1 MSPTSAIVRLCFFR
15 DTHTEADGQKL
26 DDSVYIDGIPWRGGW
41 GCNQEEHFK
50 DDHMM
55 TWDCLCCYRGSRCY
69 FNCLWRM
76 QMHLCNCGGGSVS
89 VLLLLALTPAAL
101 LLAGSGD
108 CLLGTDKNHVSQ
120 RVWNDFC
127 EWSPDR
133 TLPLT
138 TRCPRSPVGRKHHNF
153 KFQNY
158 NPKSEPVSQQLC
170 SSSVYITARGVI
182 WLQFEE

>member
-1 MSPTSAIVRLCFFR
+1 MFVQASNLRDRAIVADYSFWLYSQQSFMSPTRAIVRLCLFR

-41 GCNQEEHFK
+41 GCNQEEHCK
-50 DDHMM
+50 ADHMT

-69 FNCLWRM
+69 FNCLWRL
-76 QMHLCNCGGGSVS
+76 QMHQCNCGGGAVS

-120 RVWNDFC
+120 RVWNDFG
-127 EWSPDR
+127 EWSWLIAR
-133 TLPLT
+133 SNST
-138 TRCPRSPVGRKHHNF
+138 THNAV
-153 KFQNY
+153 
-158 NPKSEPVSQQLC
+158 P
-170 SSSVYITARGVI
+170 
-182 WLQFEE
+182 